1 MTEALEIR
9 TPHVD
14 VSDVVRELAPSV
26 DDLSIRLPCERPI
39 EDGEWVRFTILLADG
54 NTVFEGVGRSQ
65 GSRPEGPRFLVH
77 LSLLQFDARNGI
89 MFERML
95 LARDA
100 EAERTGTIDLN
111 QLGAELV
118 RGAPSPPRSEL
129 PPARAKGAAKN
140 DGAKPGPPKADVE
153 KQSAGP
159 SAPPAPPKADVQKRA
174 DGPSAPPRANVHRRA
189 SGPSAPPPPAAAQKR
204 ANGPS
209 APPPALAQKRA
220 DGPSAPPPA
229 AAQKRAAAPSA
240 PPRADVQKRATPS
253 ARPPRTASERAS
265 ASPTPS
271 ARPPATPS
279 ARPPVPEQ
287 RASSPA
293 RPASPQPSTPPPRP
307 SAIPGPSA
315 RPSVRPAGAATP
327 AAAAS
332 DSGEQNPAS
341 ATPGADARSHG
352 ASQPRRDA
360 PDGEPRLD
368 LPSASLVDGNV
379 IDDGATREHAAPEL
393 REKNDAAPLDTVI
406 TRPDDDT
413 VRLAIP
419 PRVLARARALAAM
432 LPRSVL
438 GEGASEEAVLRTA
451 LRLGLAALSAID
463 DDD

>member
-77 LSLLQFDARNGI
+77 LSLLQFDARNEI

-118 RGAPSPPRSEL
+118 RGGSSPPRSEL
-129 PPARAKGAAKN
+129 PPARTKGAAKN
-140 DGAKPGPPKADVE
+140 DGAKPGPPKAGVETRAAGRSAPPAPPKADVQ
-153 KQSAGP
+153 KPAGGPNAPPRGDVQRRASGP
-159 SAPPAPPKADVQKRA
+159 SAPPPPKADVQKRA
-174 DGPSAPPRANVHRRA
+174 DGPSAPPPAGAQKRA
-189 SGPSAPPPPAAAQKR
+189 SGPSARP
-204 ANGPS
+204 
-209 APPPALAQKRA
+209 APPRA
-220 DGPSAPPPA
+220 EV
-229 AAQKRAAAPSA
+229 QKRAA
-240 PPRADVQKRATPS
+240 
-253 ARPPRTASERAS
+253 PRTASERAS

-279 ARPPVPEQ
+279 AHPPATPSARPPATPSARPPATPSARPTGPEQ

-293 RPASPQPSTPPPRP
+293 RPASSARPASPQPSAPPPRP

-332 DSGEQNPAS
+332 DSRERNPAN

-360 PDGEPRLD
+360 PGLDGEPRLD

-393 REKNDAAPLDTVI
+393 REKNDEAPLDTVI
-406 TRPDDDT
+406 TSPDDDT
-413 VRLAIP
+413 VRLANP
-419 PRVLARARALAAM
+419 AARAGSCARAGGDAAAE
-432 LPRSVL
+432 RA
-438 GEGASEEAVLRTA
+438 G
-451 LRLGLAALSAID
+451 
-463 DDD
+463 